1 MAYKGWLESIAA
13 EQAAKAQREEAA
25 NLILAGSPGVHR
37 AESVAERLRM
47 AQELLRGGTAST
59 YKAACYKQQ
68 LMSQLN
74 DDDDDLAQKGGGG
87 NVSSRLP
94 SPPPLGISSSFSLLA
109 GQPVSE
115 HCLRFRRHSTMSSL
129 SSLD

>member
-47 AQELLRGGTAST
+47 AQELLRGDTAST

-74 DDDDDLAQKGGGG
+74 DDDDLAQKGGGG

-94 SPPPLGISSSFSLLA
+94 SPPPLGISSYFSLL

>member
-1 MAYKGWLESIAA
+1 MAYKGWLESVAA

-74 DDDDDLAQKGGGG
+74 DDDDLAQKGGGG

-94 SPPPLGISSSFSLLA
+94 SPPPLGISSSFSVL